1 MEIIDLTHT
10 ILPEMPVFP
19 GDTPPDIK
27 VLASV
32 ETDGFAERRLEL
44 GSHTG
49 THIDSP
55 AHILLH
61 SPTLDRIPPDRFI
74 GRGSVI
80 DLTEPDTSTIDIGN
94 LQPHEE
100 RFKNSDFVLFRTG
113 WSRLWGQEQ
122 YFENFPVLSIEAALW
137 IHSFELKGI
146 GIDAPSVDE
155 TLSTDCP
162 IHKIL
167 LERLLIIEN
176 LTNLK
181 QLPETGFTF
190 SCFPLKY
197 ENADGSPVRA
207 VGII

>member
-10 ILPEMPVFP
+10 ISSGMPVFP
-19 GDTPPDIK
+19 GDTPPVIETK
-27 VLASV
+27 AAV
-32 ETDGFAERRLEL
+32 EPDGFALRRLEL

-55 AHILLH
+55 AHLLLH
-61 SPTLDRIPPDRFI
+61 APTLDRIPPDRFI
-74 GRGSVI
+74 GKGSVI
-80 DLTEPDTSTIDIGN
+80 DLTTTETTTIEIAH

-100 RFKNSDFVLFRTG
+100 LFKNSDFILFRTD
-113 WSRLWGQEQ
+113 WSRFWGEEK
-122 YFENFPVLSIEAALW
+122 YYGKFPVLSIEAALW

-162 IHKIL
+162 VHKIL
-167 LERLLIIEN
+167 LERLVIIEN

-181 QLPETGFTF
+181 HLPQTGFTF
-190 SCFPLKY
+190 SCLPLKY